1 MTARQVQKLNSY
13 LSISLTC
20 REHIAIIAMIPAML
34 RNVKEYDL
42 LLSAILKYAEKQ
54 AVPITHHARQKLLLK
69 IQIAKILSLFA
80 NIVRS
85 YAMEGD
91 KGVVLYNYKYTYSE
105 FCRMKQSD
113 FLFNC
118 GGSINFLKLNIDCF
132 RDYGMKKSSLDQLI
146 QLYEQYDKIFMVPRV
161 SKNSRI
167 TSTRLLADQME
178 KIDYFLKDR
187 LDTLLYSFTQ
197 YPEFRK
203 AFKAARKQIKYGRP
217 KEVLKKKIKK
227 YRSAPALPRTRK
239 SSKPVLQLKQVEMP
253 EGLVSEIFPV
263 EHQNNF

>member
-1 MTARQVQKLNSY
+1 MTARQIQKLNSY

-20 REHIAIIAMIPAML
+20 REHIAIVAMIPAMM

-85 YAMEGD
+85 YAMEGN
-91 KGVVLYNYKYTYSE
+91 KGVVLYDYKYTYSE
-105 FCRMKQSD
+105 FCRMKQTD
-113 FLFNC
+113 FLFKC
-118 GGSINFLKLNIDCF
+118 AYSIDFLKININCF

-146 QLYEQYDKIFMVPRV
+146 QLYEQYDKIFSLPRV
-161 SKNSRI
+161 SKASRI
-167 TSTRLLADQME
+167 TSTSMLADEIE
-178 KIDYFLKDR
+178 KIDHFLKHR
-187 LDTLLYSFTQ
+187 VDTLLHSFTQ
-197 YPEFRK
+197 YREFHK

-217 KEVLKKKIKK
+217 KEILKNKIKK
-227 YRSAPALPRTRK
+227 YRAAPALPRTRK
-239 SSKPVLQLKQVEMP
+239 STKPVRQLKPLVMP
-253 EGLVSEIFPV
+253 ENSMPDLIP
-263 EHQNNF
+263 